1 MIACRTSLAFCDCV
15 RKMLLTFDAF
25 GLRIKRPGFASEPLS
40 GSVDPDV
47 HGLDFVPLR
56 ELHVLLLDSFTQTGA
71 GGRSHLICYY
81 NTPED
86 EEGEMRAG
94 TRLRCA
100 LDHMLHNRV
109 RGAKKPPPH
118 TKAAPLFCF
127 FFQKRGGVKKKN
139 RPLKKAHFQRFP
151 IFSAL
156 ATKEKATL
164 HHPCLLIR
172 LHLTPQMP
180 PHSVENT
187 RKQTASAKHT
197 SSIHA
202 VADRRKQ
209 VRQCYIICFLFHTHY
224 LLTYT

>member
-1 MIACRTSLAFCDCV
+1 M
-15 RKMLLTFDAF
+15 LTFDAF

-109 RGAKKPPPH
+109 RGAKNPPH
-118 TKAAPLFCF
+118 TQKQPHCF
-127 FFQKRGGVKKKN
+127 VFSSRKGGGGG
-139 RPLKKAHFQRFP
+139 
-151 IFSAL
+151 
-156 ATKEKATL
+156 
-164 HHPCLLIR
+164 
-172 LHLTPQMP
+172 
-180 PHSVENT
+180 
-187 RKQTASAKHT
+187 
-197 SSIHA
+197 
-202 VADRRKQ
+202 
-209 VRQCYIICFLFHTHY
+209 
-224 LLTYT
+224 

>member
-109 RGAKKPPPH
+109 RGANPPTHKSSPIVLFFLPEKGGVEKKQTFKKGTFP
-118 TKAAPLFCF
+118 AFSYFFCF
-127 FFQKRGGVKKKN
+127 GHKRKGDFTPSVFTDKITFN
-139 RPLKKAHFQRFP
+139 A
-151 IFSAL
+151 AD
-156 ATKEKATL
+156 ATSLRGKHKETNGF
-164 HHPCLLIR
+164 R
-172 LHLTPQMP
+172 
-180 PHSVENT
+180 
-187 RKQTASAKHT
+187 
-197 SSIHA
+197 
-202 VADRRKQ
+202 
-209 VRQCYIICFLFHTHY
+209 
-224 LLTYT
+224 

>member
-109 RGAKKPPPH
+109 RGEKTPPH
-118 TKAAPLFCF
+118 TQKQPHCF
-127 FFQKRGGVKKKN
+127 VFSSRKRGGVKKKQTF
-139 RPLKKAHFQRFP
+139 KKGTFP
-151 IFSAL
+151 AFSYFFCFGHKRKGDFTPSVFTDKITFNAAD
-156 ATKEKATL
+156 ATSLRGKHKETNGF
-164 HHPCLLIR
+164 R
-172 LHLTPQMP
+172 
-180 PHSVENT
+180 
-187 RKQTASAKHT
+187 
-197 SSIHA
+197 
-202 VADRRKQ
+202 
-209 VRQCYIICFLFHTHY
+209 
-224 LLTYT
+224 

>member
-109 RGAKKPPPH
+109 RGAKKTPH
-118 TKAAPLFCF
+118 THKSSPIVLFF
-127 FFQKRGGVKKKN
+127 LPEKGGGVKKKTD
-139 RPLKKAHFQRFP
+139 L
-151 IFSAL
+151 
-156 ATKEKATL
+156 
-164 HHPCLLIR
+164 
-172 LHLTPQMP
+172 
-180 PHSVENT
+180 
-187 RKQTASAKHT
+187 
-197 SSIHA
+197 
-202 VADRRKQ
+202 
-209 VRQCYIICFLFHTHY
+209 
-224 LLTYT
+224 

>member
-109 RGAKKPPPH
+109 RGAKNPPH
-118 TKAAPLFCF
+118 THKSSPIVLFF
-127 FFQKRGGVKKKN
+127 LPEKGGGGEKKTD
-139 RPLKKAHFQRFP
+139 L
-151 IFSAL
+151 
-156 ATKEKATL
+156 
-164 HHPCLLIR
+164 
-172 LHLTPQMP
+172 
-180 PHSVENT
+180 
-187 RKQTASAKHT
+187 
-197 SSIHA
+197 
-202 VADRRKQ
+202 
-209 VRQCYIICFLFHTHY
+209 
-224 LLTYT
+224 

>member
-109 RGAKKPPPH
+109 RGAKKTPTH

-127 FFQKRGGVKKKN
+127 FFQKRGGGVKKKTD
-139 RPLKKAHFQRFP
+139 L
-151 IFSAL
+151 
-156 ATKEKATL
+156 
-164 HHPCLLIR
+164 
-172 LHLTPQMP
+172 
-180 PHSVENT
+180 
-187 RKQTASAKHT
+187 
-197 SSIHA
+197 
-202 VADRRKQ
+202 
-209 VRQCYIICFLFHTHY
+209 
-224 LLTYT
+224 

>member
-1 MIACRTSLAFCDCV
+1 MIARRTSLAFCDCV

-25 GLRIKRPGFASEPLS
+25 RLRIKRPGFASEPLS

-109 RGAKKPPPH
+109 RGANPPPPTH
-118 TKAAPLFCF
+118 T
-127 FFQKRGGVKKKN
+127 QKQPHSFVFSSRKGGGGVKKP

-151 IFSAL
+151 IFSCFGHKRKGDFTPSVFTDKITFNAAD
-156 ATKEKATL
+156 ATSLRGKHKETNGF
-164 HHPCLLIR
+164 R
-172 LHLTPQMP
+172 
-180 PHSVENT
+180 
-187 RKQTASAKHT
+187 
-197 SSIHA
+197 
-202 VADRRKQ
+202 
-209 VRQCYIICFLFHTHY
+209 
-224 LLTYT
+224 

>member
-1 MIACRTSLAFCDCV
+1 MIACRTSLAFCDCA

-109 RGAKKPPPH
+109 RGAKKPPTH

-127 FFQKRGGVKKKN
+127 FFQKRGGGVKKKQTF
-139 RPLKKAHFQRFP
+139 KKGTFP
-151 IFSAL
+151 AFSYFFCFGHKRKGDFTPSVFTDKITFNAAD
-156 ATKEKATL
+156 ATSLRGKHKETNGF
-164 HHPCLLIR
+164 R
-172 LHLTPQMP
+172 
-180 PHSVENT
+180 
-187 RKQTASAKHT
+187 
-197 SSIHA
+197 
-202 VADRRKQ
+202 
-209 VRQCYIICFLFHTHY
+209 
-224 LLTYT
+224 